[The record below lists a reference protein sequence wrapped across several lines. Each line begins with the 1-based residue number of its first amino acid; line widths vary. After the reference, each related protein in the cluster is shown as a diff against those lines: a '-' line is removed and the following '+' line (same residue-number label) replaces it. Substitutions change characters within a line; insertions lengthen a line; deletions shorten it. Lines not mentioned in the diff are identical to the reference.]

1 MEGEV
6 SIEIVQKP
14 KVIFWYK
21 TCFSVLFFFQDQ
33 YDVIDKHTQSGLDL
47 LDRYI
52 KFVKERS
59 EIEQNYAK
67 QLRCGPSEWL
77 FIFIWNGILSLFFV
91 CALTLCMLVK
101 WMFLHFSN
109 RNLTKKYAK
118 RGNREDQ
125 DCKWENK
132 NLFPAPVWVALLHFS
147 ISALIF
153 LFVYNI
159 FLVFLVFL
167 I

>member
-67 QLRCGPSEWL
+67 QLRCGPSECL
-77 FIFIWNGILSLFFV
+77 FIFIWNGILNLFFCV
-91 CALTLCMLVK
+91 CSHPMHASQVDVFTLFQQKSHKEICQTRKQGRSRLQVRKQKLVSSSSLSCIVT
-101 WMFLHFSN
+101 FLHFSS
-109 RNLTKKYAK
+109 YFFI
-118 RGNREDQ
+118 
-125 DCKWENK
+125 C
-132 NLFPAPVWVALLHFS
+132 
-147 ISALIF
+147 I
-153 LFVYNI
+153 
-159 FLVFLVFL
+159 
-167 I
+167 

>member
-59 EIEQNYAK
+59 EVEQNYAK
-67 QLRCGPSEWL
+67 QLRCGPSECL
-77 FIFIWNGILSLFFV
+77 FIFIWNGILNLFFV

-125 DCKWENK
+125 DCK
-132 NLFPAPVWVALLHFS
+132 
-147 ISALIF
+147 
-153 LFVYNI
+153 
-159 FLVFLVFL
+159 
-167 I
+167 

>member
-77 FIFIWNGILSLFFV
+77 LIFIWNGVLNFFV

-132 NLFPAPVWVALLHFS
+132 NLFSAPAWVALLHFS
-147 ISALIF
+147 IAALIF
-153 LFVYNI
+153 FI
-159 FLVFLVFL
+159 C